1 LLCGSQST
9 VVMTSHKAS
18 SSKPLAL
25 QDLSHLCASVGNSDV
40 HCPVCLHSS
49 IFPVQTNCGHLF
61 CAPCLISYWKHSSWL
76 DAISCPLCRQ
86 KVNVMHHLFHES
98 TSDRAQGE
106 VLSHIRDYNKRYSGT
121 PRTVSTI
128 STWLPAGFSSLCYR
142 QIRLHSFLTFTFTGT
157 IITFVRHDLRT
168 TLFLRHSEGTD
179 TLLVET
185 IKLQEGEVILPHWLR
200 DYLKQVCLTRYLPP
214 PQVSDYLCDALLL
227 LLIFIRA
234 VGNIGGLVWLFLL
247 RVALCGFGAAAS
259 LVSPLGAVPGPFSGT
274 LGLLDDLLVVCLL
287 LISIINIQQM
297 APERTARTHG
307 ILTNTL

>member
-1 LLCGSQST
+1 FDFHTFAGLLCGSQKNTKRETEKVFS
-9 VVMTSHKAS
+9 
-18 SSKPLAL
+18 
-25 QDLSHLCASVGNSDV
+25 DLSHLCASVGNSDV

-86 KVNVMHHLFHES
+86 KVR
-98 TSDRAQGE
+98 DGE
-106 VLSHIRDYNKRYSGT
+106 VLIHIRDYNKRYSGT
-121 PRTVSTI
+121 PRT
-128 STWLPAGFSSLCYR
+128 
-142 QIRLHSFLTFTFTGT
+142 
-157 IITFVRHDLRT
+157 
-168 TLFLRHSEGTD
+168 
-179 TLLVET
+179 
-185 IKLQEGEVILPHWLR
+185 
-200 DYLKQVCLTRYLPP
+200 
-214 PQVSDYLCDALLL
+214 VSDYLCDALLL

>member
-1 LLCGSQST
+1 IK
-9 VVMTSHKAS
+9 HKERDRES
-18 SSKPLAL
+18 
-25 QDLSHLCASVGNSDV
+25 NSDV

-106 VLSHIRDYNKRYSGT
+106 VLIHIRDYNKRYSGT

-128 STWLPAGFSSLCYR
+128 STC
-142 QIRLHSFLTFTFTGT
+142 
-157 IITFVRHDLRT
+157 
-168 TLFLRHSEGTD
+168 
-179 TLLVET
+179 
-185 IKLQEGEVILPHWLR
+185 
-200 DYLKQVCLTRYLPP
+200 
-214 PQVSDYLCDALLL
+214 DYLCDALLL